1 MPSECALKG
10 ILHEIFD
17 FTNKLHSIED
27 ISNFYKDIHNF
38 VFTAGVFDTSGKLF
52 TDVTHD
58 DILSPVS
65 LLPAINY
72 RRCN

>member
-1 MPSECALKG
+1 VCALKG
-10 ILHEIFD
+10 ILREIFD
-17 FTNKLHSIED
+17 FTKKLDPFGD

-58 DILSPVS
+58 TGDILSPVS
-65 LLPAINY
+65 LLP
-72 RRCN
+72 R